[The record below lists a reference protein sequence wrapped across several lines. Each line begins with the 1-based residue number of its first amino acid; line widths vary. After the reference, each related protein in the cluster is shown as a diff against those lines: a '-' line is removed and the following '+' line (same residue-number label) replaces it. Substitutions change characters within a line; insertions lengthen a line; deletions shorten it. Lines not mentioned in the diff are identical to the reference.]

1 MDALP
6 LFLDRCSRN
15 ELLMR
20 SRKASRPPPSPGGFE
35 LDIFFL
41 LAVGDASV
49 GLRVG
54 GGDGGLSDMLG

>member
-1 MDALP
+1 
-6 LFLDRCSRN
+6 
-15 ELLMR
+15 MR